1 MSISGISS
9 SSSLSLSAQNW
20 QAKAQ
25 QVKSEFQQLGKD
37 IQAGNISQAQS
48 DFSTLSQNLPGS
60 VQGNSSLSQTFSA
73 LGSAL
78 QSGNVSTAQQDY
90 ATLQQAI
97 QQAGQGQQLQ
107 HHHHHAMGNSS
118 PSSSSSAENKLSQ
131 LFGSIGADLQSGNL
145 SAAKTAYSTFSQN
158 LAGLGWSAGSTSGAA
173 AGTVSLRG

>member
-1 MSISGISS
+1 VSTSGISS

-25 QVKSEFQQLGKD
+25 QVKTEFQQLGKD

-60 VQGNSSLSQTFSA
+60 VQGNSSLPQTLSA

-107 HHHHHAMGNSS
+107 HHHHHDMGNSS
-118 PSSSSSAENKLSQ
+118 QSSSSENKVSQ
-131 LFGSIGADLQSGNL
+131 LFGSIGSDLQAGNL
-145 SAAKTAYSTFSQN
+145 SAAQAAYSTLSQK
-158 LAGLGWSAGSTSGAA
+158 LAGFGWGASSGSGTT
-173 AGTVSLRG
+173 AGTLSLLG

>member
-1 MSISGISS
+1 VSISGISS
-9 SSSLSLSAQNW
+9 NSPLNLSLQSW

-60 VQGNSSLSQTFSA
+60 VQSNSSLSQSFSA

-97 QQAGQGQQLQ
+97 QQSSQGQQQ
-107 HHHHHAMGNSS
+107 HHHHHHTGNSS
-118 PSSSSSAENKLSQ
+118 QSSNSSTQSTWAQ
-131 LFGSIGADLQSGNL
+131 LFGSIGSDLQSGNL
-145 SAAKTAYSTFSQN
+145 SAAQTAYSTLSQE
-158 LAGLGWSAGSTSGAA
+158 LSGLGWSAGSTSGTAV
-173 AGTVSLRG
+173 GTVSLLG